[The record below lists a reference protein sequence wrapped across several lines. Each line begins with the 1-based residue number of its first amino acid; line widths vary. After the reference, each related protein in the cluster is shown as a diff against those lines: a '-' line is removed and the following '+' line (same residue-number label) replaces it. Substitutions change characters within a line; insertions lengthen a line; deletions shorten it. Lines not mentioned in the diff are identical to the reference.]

1 MRGDEADNIRFRH
14 LARHQAAQIARL
26 FDAPEIIPRIFG
38 GFEAGTMLEFHVR
51 KIGGDFN
58 RRIHVFKTC
67 RENHVKAFLRVAA
80 NHALDVRPGH
90 AFRVGRFHAH
100 FLFKVFPPQIM
111 RIRPAVIANRRD
123 INKRRF
129 QFFFLRR
136 RPKCER
142 AR

>member
-14 LARHQAAQIARL
+14 FARHQAAQIARF
-26 FDAPEIIPRIFG
+26 FDAPEIIARIG
-38 GFEAGTMLEFHVR
+38 GEFITGAMLEFHVR

-67 RENHVKAFLRVAA
+67 RENHVKPFLRVAA

-100 FLFKVFPPQIM
+100 LFFKIFPPQIM
-111 RIRPAVIANRRD
+111 RIRPTVVANRRD
-123 INKRRF
+123 IHKRRF
-129 QFFFLRR
+129 QFLFLR
-136 RPKCER
+136 
-142 AR
+142 